1 MPSFISASLSY
12 ETNVGQFEMPP
23 QRKSKE
29 GEQSMLEKRISDA
42 TAHVSNVERK
52 FLRFMTKATVLL
64 SRSSGRDKL
73 AAFMQYGSMFY
84 GHQPLLSVNSD
95 AAAPWRK
102 LEDAMS
108 SGRKLFRLFKW
119 VKEYEKARIALTV
132 PGEFLGNLLDDLI
145 GI

>member
-1 MPSFISASLSY
+1 
-12 ETNVGQFEMPP
+12 MPP
-23 QRKSKE
+23 RRKE
-29 GEQSMLEKRISDA
+29 AEEEQSLLEKRISDA
-42 TAHVSNVERK
+42 TQHLSSFERP
-52 FLRFMTKATVLL
+52 FTRFMTKATVLL

-84 GHQPLLSVNSD
+84 GHQPLFTVDS
-95 AAAPWRK
+95 APRASWRK

-132 PGEFLGNLLDDLI
+132 PGEFLGEWESAVEESLVEGVGGCRGLI
-145 GI
+145 